1 MPSFIPSWR
10 DSGETK
16 LILREMACSPHSTVR
31 RAQSDAVWPFAKP
44 CVSLASTCALA
55 STPANLC
62 YLLGKSA
69 PLLCTLGP
77 ALPHWHNP
85 AKCWF
90 RCVIS
95 LPGRGYNSRKGAPI
109 RSRGCLGPGRSM
121 QYRAVGEFDG
131 ALLETPSNVTPRPSL
146 QRLSVNPNRS
156 EADRK
161 F

>member
-1 MPSFIPSWR
+1 AIERGGRSAR
-10 DSGETK
+10 CN
-16 LILREMACSPHSTVR
+16 REWLVR
-31 RAQSDAVWPFAKP
+31 Q
-44 CVSLASTCALA
+44 
-55 STPANLC
+55 
-62 YLLGKSA
+62 
-69 PLLCTLGP
+69 
-77 ALPHWHNP
+77 
-85 AKCWF
+85 

-131 ALLETPSNVTPRPSL
+131 ALLETPSNVTPRPLL

-161 F
+161 FREGTPGGCGVERDPSGLFAGRTRV